1 MDISKENLEKI
12 KEEIFNENIS
22 LIEKDKI
29 INDINEEVDLLLTKL
44 EEESEPIDE

>member
-22 LIEKDKI
+22 IEEKDKI
-29 INDINEEVDLLLTKL
+29 INAINDEVDLILTKL